1 VRGRVL
7 YIEDHAANVELIKQA
22 LGQVGEVE
30 LVPADRGET
39 GLRLAGEVHPDLILL
54 DLHLPD
60 VPGETVLARLKKEC
74 RTRSIPVVVL
84 SADATAGRVARAKV
98 AGADHY
104 LTKPLDLAE
113 FLRVVEAVLDGAG
126 KQAGG

>member
-1 VRGRVL
+1 
-7 YIEDHAANVELIKQA
+7 
-22 LGQVGEVE
+22 VGDVE
-30 LVPADRGET
+30 LVAADRGET

-60 VPGETVLARLKKEC
+60 VPGETVLGALKADP
-74 RTRSIPVVVL
+74 RTGSVPVVVL
-84 SADATAGRVARAKV
+84 SADATPGRVTRAGV

-113 FLRVVEAVLDGAG
+113 FLRVVEAVLDGTWKRATT
-126 KQAGG
+126 

>member
-1 VRGRVL
+1 V
-7 YIEDHAANVELIKQA
+7 A
-22 LGQVGEVE
+22 
-30 LVPADRGET
+30 ADRGET

-60 VPGETVLARLKKEC
+60 VPGETVLTALKADP
-74 RTRSIPVVVL
+74 RTSSIPVVVL
-84 SADATAGRVARAKV
+84 SADATPGRVTRAEV

-113 FLRVVEAVLDGAG
+113 FLRVVEAVLDGTWKLAT
-126 KQAGG
+126 K

>member
-7 YIEDHAANVELIKQA
+7 YIEDHAANVELIRQA
-22 LGQVGEVE
+22 LGQACDVE
-30 LVPADRGET
+30 LLPADRGET
-39 GLRLAGEVHPDLILL
+39 GLRLAGEMHPDLILL

-60 VPGETVLARLKKEC
+60 VPGETVLVRLKEDP
-74 RTRSIPVVVL
+74 RTSSIPVVVL
-84 SADATAGRVARAKV
+84 SADATPGRVTRAKV

-113 FLRVVEAVLDGAG
+113 FLRVVEAVLDGTW
-126 KQAGG
+126 KQASK